1 MLTRPDNSHDID
13 RLIAR
18 GKYAKAIK
26 LLRRLLR
33 KRPESVQL
41 RQQLADSLARHGDSA
56 EAVLL
61 LDRLVDEFANA
72 GFVAKAIALLKKMQR
87 IDPERPDTEE
97 KLARL
102 VMQRQEE
109 DAFVRAPSL
118 EFGGEYG
125 FEDAYLEVPE
135 EEPAATDEAPALPG
149 IDRVPLFSH
158 FSTDELVAVIRGLQ
172 LHTYEAG
179 EILFTEG
186 QPGESLLVLASG
198 AVRVYVRDAA
208 GGNRQVRRLGQGE
221 FFGEISLLS
230 GEPRTATITAAEE
243 CEVLELDRE
252 TVVGIAEQYPK
263 VREIL
268 REFCLERAGS
278 AEEKLAR
285 REA

>member
-1 MLTRPDNSHDID
+1 MHTRPDHSHDVD

-41 RQQLADSLARHGDSA
+41 RQQLADTLARNGDRA

-61 LDRLVDEFANA
+61 LDQLVDEFVNA
-72 GFVAKAIALLKKMQR
+72 GFVAKAIAVLKKMQR

-102 VMQRQEE
+102 VMQRQKE
-109 DAFVRAPSL
+109 DGVARAP
-118 EFGGEYG
+118 GGEYG
-125 FEDAYLEVPE
+125 FHDAYREVPE
-135 EEPAATDEAPALPG
+135 EVSAAGAETSALPG

-186 QPGESLLVLASG
+186 QPGDSLLVLASG
-198 AVRVYVRDAA
+198 AVRVWVRDAA
-208 GGNRQVRRLGQGE
+208 GRNRQVRRLGQGE
-221 FFGEISLLS
+221 FFGEISLVS
-230 GEPRTATITAAEE
+230 GEPRTATITAAQD

-285 REA
+285 QEA